1 MNQDEKHSFT
11 DLVMAAFI
19 GAAIQGTLASWLPTV
34 ADYVMPEP
42 TGDQI
47 ECAATASQDLSK
59 ITLQCKKETK

>member
-11 DLVMAAFI
+11 DLVLAAFI
-19 GAAIQGTLASWLPTV
+19 GAAIQSAVAFWLPTV

-47 ECAATASQDLSK
+47 ECAATANQDLSK
-59 ITLQCKKETK
+59 ITVQCKKETK

>member
-1 MNQDEKHSFT
+1 MTTTEKHSFT

-19 GAAIQGTLASWLPTV
+19 GAAIQGTLAFWLPKV

-47 ECAATASQDLSK
+47 ECATTANQDLSK
-59 ITLQCKKETK
+59 ITVQCKKEAK